1 MNFRFDHP
9 ELLALLLLAG
19 PIVWLGMRSL
29 ATLEPARRWTAI
41 ALRLAV
47 LTMIVF
53 MLAGLQGVTR
63 HSDLTVV
70 VVRDTSESV
79 RRLARPPTDQFESTD
94 AWLDWYVHEAT
105 GDKRQSDR
113 LGLVTYDRQAA
124 VRVLPGEV
132 EYLDLAATVDPRDGT
147 DSASGLRSGLAILP
161 GETAS
166 RLLLISDGNETVGDL
181 IAAAKEAAAV
191 GVKVDVLPIQF
202 RLSREVM
209 VDAVY
214 APTDAREGQTAGV
227 RVVLRA
233 TNPTSGSLLL
243 FHDDQAVG
251 SGYTISESDWSL
263 ETDLSL
269 DPVAQTGAR
278 YIAVKQID
286 LPLSFS
292 GVNRFRAV
300 FEPQATASSGNS
312 AGNSGGDT
320 VSVNNRA
327 EAFTLVDGE
336 GRILLVNNVPGRS
349 GQVLPAALRSRG
361 LAVDEIDA
369 YAMPTNLGELQ
380 RYDAVIFQNV
390 PQEQITLPQQNMIAR
405 YVNDMGGGFLMVG
418 GTDSFAA
425 GAWTNTPIDR
435 ILPVE
440 CQIPSQAQL
449 PSGALVLV
457 IDRSGSMT
465 SPVAGSNRSQQEL
478 ANEAAVLALSTL
490 FPQDLVGVVVF
501 DSDAT
506 WVVKLQPNND
516 PAGVASVVRSVQ
528 PMGGTNI
535 YSGLL
540 EAYKALAPMR
550 VQDAAVRH
558 VILLTDG
565 QSTPPPGGSYTSLVR
580 DMVMHDISLS
590 TIGVGDGHDAALL
603 NQLAMMGNGTYH
615 PIKNPNVLPQVFIK
629 EAKTIRKNLI
639 KELLFTPTLHN
650 TGSPIMSNIAAVPQ
664 LRGFVLT
671 GPKHDPRVFMPM
683 TGPEDEPIFAHWQV
697 GLGRSA
703 AFTSD
708 ATNRWAV
715 DWLNWDG
722 YADFWARTLRTIA
735 RPAQSRNADL
745 LTDINGGVLNIR
757 LDAETADQDGTQF
770 SKVVAAVIQP
780 DGSAITQELP
790 QTGPGLYE
798 ISLPAEQSGSYV
810 VRLFMQQPD
819 GSRQQVYGGVSSPP
833 GAELRRFTSNL
844 PLLEQVAQITGGR
857 LLDPND
863 PSQAHLY
870 QRDQEYVSRT
880 MRPLW
885 RSLLIWLLVL
895 LLLDVACR
903 RIAWDPAAIAAWFRA
918 RWRILFARREVAAE
932 ATLAALKTRR
942 AQVRADRSENAGRK
956 FEASADF
963 QAADDLAAAV
973 GGAKES
979 DTHELAPIDD
989 NEAEIIED
997 DASTTSRLLAA
1008 KRRVRTQQGEKP

>member
-19 PIVWLGMRSL
+19 PIVWLGMHSL
-29 ATLEPARRWTAI
+29 AALEPARRWTAI
-41 ALRLAV
+41 GLRLAV
-47 LTMIVF
+47 LTILVF

-79 RRLARPPTDQFESTD
+79 RRLAQPPSSQFDSTD
-94 AWLDWYVHEAT
+94 AWLDWYMREAAS
-105 GDKRQSDR
+105 DKRQTDR
-113 LGLVTYDRQAA
+113 LGMVTYDKQAA
-124 VRVLPGEV
+124 VRVMPGEG
-132 EYLDLAATVDPRDGT
+132 EDLDMAATLEPRDGT
-147 DSASGLRSGLAILP
+147 DSAAALRSGLAILP
-161 GETAS
+161 GDTAPQ
-166 RLLLISDGNETVGDL
+166 LLLITDGNDTSGDL
-181 IAAAKEAAAV
+181 IAAANEAAAA
-191 GVKVDVLPIQF
+191 GVKVNVLPIQY
-202 RLSREVM
+202 RLSHEVM

-233 TNPTSGSLLL
+233 TNPTSGTLRL
-243 FHDDQAVG
+243 FHDNQSVG
-251 SGYTISESDWSL
+251 GGYSISESDWSL
-263 ETDLSL
+263 ETDLSP
-269 DPVAQTGAR
+269 DDASATGAR

-300 FEPQATASSGNS
+300 FEPPAQA
-312 AGNSGGDT
+312 NSGASDT

-349 GQVLPAALRSRG
+349 GEVLPAALRSRG
-361 LAVDEIDA
+361 LAVDVIDA
-369 YAMPTNLGELQ
+369 YGMPTNLGELQ

-390 PQEQITLPQQNMIAR
+390 PQEQVTLPQQNLIAR
-405 YVNDMGGGFLMVG
+405 YVNDMGGGFIMVG

-425 GAWTNTPIDR
+425 GAWTNTPIDK

-457 IDRSGSMT
+457 IDRSGSMM
-465 SPVAGSNRSQQEL
+465 SPVAGSNRTQQEL
-478 ANEAAVLALSTL
+478 ANEAAVLALRTL
-490 FPQDLVGVVVF
+490 FPQDLLGVVVF

-506 WVVKLQPNND
+506 WVVKLQPNTD
-516 PAGVASVVRSVQ
+516 PAGVAAVVRSIQ
-528 PMGGTNI
+528 PSGGTNI

-540 EAYKALAPMR
+540 EAYKALAPMKT
-550 VQDAAVRH
+550 QDAAIRH

-565 QSTPPPGGSYTSLVR
+565 ESTPPPGGSYTGLVR
-580 DMVMHDISLS
+580 DMVLHDISLS
-590 TIGVGDGHDAALL
+590 TIGVGDGHDSALL

-639 KELLFTPTLHN
+639 KELQFTPTLHN
-650 TGSPIMSNIAAVPQ
+650 TGSPIMSNITAVPE

-671 GPKHDPRVFMPM
+671 GPKHDPRVFMPI

-697 GLGRSA
+697 GLGRAA

-708 ATNRWAV
+708 ATNRWAI
-715 DWLNWDG
+715 DWLKWDG
-722 YADFWARTLRTIA
+722 YADFWARTVRTIA
-735 RPAQSRNADL
+735 RPAQSRDADL
-745 LTDINGGVLNIR
+745 LTDINGGVLDIR
-757 LDAETADQDGTQF
+757 LDADTADQQGTQF
-770 SKVVAAVIQP
+770 SKVVASVIYP
-780 DGSAITQELP
+780 DGSATTQELP
-790 QTGPGLYE
+790 QTDPGLYE
-798 ISLPAEQSGSYV
+798 TSLNAEQSGSYV

-833 GAELRRFTSNL
+833 GAELRRFTSNM

-857 LLDPND
+857 VLDPND
-863 PSQAHLY
+863 PTQAHLY

-885 RSLLIWLLVL
+885 RTLLIWLLAL

-903 RIAWDPAAIAAWFRA
+903 RIAWEPAAIAAWFRA
-918 RWRILFARREVAAE
+918 RWRMVFASREVAAE
-932 ATLAALKTRR
+932 ATLAALKSRR
-942 AQVRADRSENAGRK
+942 AQVRADRAETAGRK

-963 QAADDLAAAV
+963 QAADDLSAAV
-973 GGAKES
+973 GGAQEGE
-979 DTHELAPIDD
+979 THELTPIDD
-989 NEAEIIED
+989 DAAEIVED

-1008 KRRVRTQQGEKP
+1008 KRRVRTQQGKQQ